1 MSQFEQFPQLVLVP
15 RTHLGAHQPSY
26 KMDIVWKRKNGQD
39 VKLTSTKTYNA
50 WSYSPLTLKGPE
62 MALVEAVERFI
73 LIISL

>member
-1 MSQFEQFPQLVLVP
+1 
-15 RTHLGAHQPSY
+15 
-26 KMDIVWKRKNGQD
+26 MDIVWKRKNGQD